1 MFKLITFIKSL
12 FAPMTVA
19 GVMSDFDNKLKQLET
34 VAKQQRETQAKHALK
49 VQKALAQQSK
59 AEAEEANAR
68 HTMAAIK
75 TLLKAP
81 QPSTLGDLKQE
92 IK

>member
-1 MFKLITFIKSL
+1 MFKLITFFKAL

-19 GVMSDFDNKLKQLET
+19 NVMSDFNVKVKQLEE
-34 VAKQQRETQAKHALK
+34 VAKQQREKQAKHALK
-49 VQKALAQQSK
+49 VQKALEAQGK

-68 HTMAAIK
+68 HTMSAIK
-75 TLLKAP
+75 TLLKTP

-92 IK
+92 IN